1 MSNIKL
7 STPLGEAV
15 AKLFSRAL
23 PLLEGQAPGVMK
35 IFVFGGCGVHLLTH
49 SRGSADVDA
58 EIEAA
63 RLLREEEILARFDAP
78 VFYKDQMGGELTLEF
93 DVNYNTTF
101 GPLHED
107 YRDRAIPIDG
117 FDGDQPLHI
126 YVAAG
131 VDLAISKLGRYTEQ
145 DKADIEALI
154 DCGRVDV
161 EEFVTLAEEAI
172 DYAVGNRSV
181 MLSYLADV
189 TGPYLENGHNGS
201 PKP

>member
-1 MSNIKL
+1 MSNIQL

-15 AKLFSRAL
+15 ARLFSRAL
-23 PLLEGQAPGVMK
+23 PILEGQAPGAMK
-35 IFVFGGCGVHLLTH
+35 VFIFGGCGVHLLTH
-49 SRGSADVDA
+49 SRGSADIDA
-58 EIEAA
+58 EVEAA
-63 RLLREEEILARFDAP
+63 RILRRDELVAVLADP
-78 VFYKDQMGGELTLEF
+78 EFYEQGDEDLTVEF
-93 DVNYNTTF
+93 DPNYNTSL

-107 YRDRAIPIDG
+107 YRDRAIPLDG
-117 FDGDQPLHI
+117 FNGNQPLHV

-161 EEFVTLAEEAI
+161 EEFVTLAQEAI

-181 MLSYLADV
+181 TLSYLADV
-189 TGPYLENGHNGS
+189 TDPYLENRHDGS

>member
-1 MSNIKL
+1 MSNIQL

-15 AKLFSRAL
+15 ARLFSRAL
-23 PLLEGQAPGVMK
+23 PLLEGQAPGTVK
-35 IFVFGGCGVHLLTH
+35 VFIFGGCGVHLLTH
-49 SRGSADVDA
+49 ARGSDDIDA
-58 EIEAA
+58 EVEAA
-63 RLLREEEILARFDAP
+63 KILRRDELVAVLVDPE
-78 VFYKDQMGGELTLEF
+78 FYEQGDDDLTVEF
-93 DVNYNTTF
+93 DPNYNTSL

-117 FDGDQPLHI
+117 FSGAQPLHV

-161 EEFVTLAEEAI
+161 EEFVTLAKEAI
-172 DYAVGNRSV
+172 NYAVGNRSV

-189 TGPYLENGHNGS
+189 TEPYLENGHDGS

>member
-1 MSNIKL
+1 MSNIQL

-15 AKLFSRAL
+15 ARLFSRAL
-23 PLLEGQAPGVMK
+23 PLLEGQPPGAMK
-35 IFVFGGCGVHLLTH
+35 VFIFGGCGVHLLTH
-49 SRGSADVDA
+49 ARGSADIDA
-58 EIEAA
+58 EVEAA
-63 RLLREEEILARFDAP
+63 RILRRDELVAVLADP
-78 VFYKDQMGGELTLEF
+78 EFYEQGDEDLTVEF
-93 DVNYNTTF
+93 DPNYNTSL

-107 YRDRAIPIDG
+107 YRDRAIPMDG
-117 FDGDQPLHI
+117 FDRAQPLHV

-161 EEFVTLAEEAI
+161 EEFVTLAKEAI

-181 MLSYLADV
+181 TLSYLADV
-189 TGPYLENGHNGS
+189 TEPYLENGHNGS